1 MKLTIRLKDER
12 YIDVEL
18 DTINRELT
26 ILSPIPDI
34 EKETLYTLSK
44 EFRYTINLPI
54 TKLII
59 IPKDKTPDYEYEIS
73 EDLDTLDI
81 LSLILLFSN
90 YIVLEEK

>member
-1 MKLTIRLKDER
+1 MKLTIRLTDDR

-18 DTINRELT
+18 NPATREIT

-34 EKETLYTLSK
+34 EKETLYTLSE

-59 IPKDKTPDYEYEIS
+59 IPKDKTPDYSYEIS

>member
-1 MKLTIRLKDER
+1 MKLTIRLKDDR

-18 DTINRELT
+18 NPTSRELT

-34 EKETLYTLSK
+34 KKETLYTLSK

-59 IPKDKTPDYEYEIS
+59 IPKDKTPDYSYEIS
-73 EDLDTLDI
+73 EDLDTLNI